1 MVSRIP
7 EGYRAYDTLRG
18 LSVSGV
24 SAVIVAYVGAVKSYA
39 QICLVSVNSNS
50 V

>member
-24 SAVIVAYVGAVKSYA
+24 SAVIVTQNLG
-39 QICLVSVNSNS
+39 QTLVCFFFVLAT
-50 V
+50 VP